1 MDEADRCDRL
11 LLLREG
17 RLLAD
22 QPPAELRA
30 ATGADNLEAAFLEL
44 VLATERGETTE
55 TATAASEVE
64 V

>member
-22 QPPAELRA
+22 DTPDNLRA
-30 ATGADNLEAAFLEL
+30 HTRTTDLEDAFLQLILDEADT
-44 VLATERGETTE
+44 VR
-55 TATAASEVE
+55 S
-64 V
+64 